1 MIKNIKFIL
10 LTGLALLVISSLY
23 FTPLTSANDPIY
35 NAEVIVDLK
44 WSDELTDAPIVPRDE
59 IVELKLTVTLE
70 IKTGLT
76 FGQGLLDGYEGSIA
90 LIDLFIEDHPSW
102 CYATLKSDLLMTN
115 VTNEAEAST
124 YLYLTLDEN
133 APAYA
138 NGYIKIR
145 VVVSDLGLIKGDDKT
160 FNLLFKPAYLPI
172 IKINLPEANTKRIN
186 PSTKAIFPI
195 EIENA
200 GNSRTKV
207 FFELEDI
214 PEGWTATITDS
225 IILEEAKGSKQTVYL
240 TVIPSKAIGY
250 HYDDAILNV
259 KITPTLAD
267 DKEQKGTPIFASFI
281 VQNRGFSSAGM
292 EFYSLIFVIIILI
305 IFILTIIRN
314 IRKRREKTV

>member
-1 MIKNIKFIL
+1 MIKNIKFNL
-10 LTGLALLVISSLY
+10 LTGFIFLLISSLY
-23 FTPLTSANDPIY
+23 FAPITSADDPVY
-35 NAEVIVDLK
+35 NAEVVIDFK
-44 WSDELTDAPIVPRDE
+44 WGDELTDAPIVPRDE
-59 IVELKLTVTLE
+59 IVELKLTVNLE

-76 FGQGLLDGYEGSIA
+76 FGQGLLDGYEGNIA

-115 VTNEAEAST
+115 VTSKAEAST
-124 YLYLTLDEN
+124 YLYLTLDET

-145 VVVSDLGLIKGDDKT
+145 VKVSDLGLIKGDDET

-172 IKINLPEANTKRIN
+172 IKIDLPEANTKRIN
-186 PSTKAIFPI
+186 PSSKAIFPI

-214 PEGWTATITDS
+214 PEDWTVTITDS
-225 IILEEAKGSKQTVYL
+225 IILEDKGSRETVYL
-240 TVIPSKAIGY
+240 TVIPAKGIGY

-292 EFYSLIFVIIILI
+292 EFYLSIFAIIILI
-305 IFILTIIRN
+305 IFILIGIRN
-314 IRKRREKTV
+314 IRKRKEKTV